1 MENITVSVRIAH
13 TCIQLTRTRIK
24 KQEPRVGT
32 LPPIEYS
39 VDIPLT
45 AATIFGV
52 EDRKYTLV
60 TLEVYG
66 KFNDLAKDPQT
77 IGDEFFRRCECS
89 IILAAVVPC
98 TCSQ

>member
-1 MENITVSVRIAH
+1 
-13 TCIQLTRTRIK
+13 
-24 KQEPRVGT
+24 
-32 LPPIEYS
+32 

-77 IGDEFFRRCECS
+77 IGDEFFRRCECCS
-89 IILAAVVPC
+89 ILAAVVPC
-98 TCSQ
+98 MHVHAVKNFDRLNTRAHAGCPTTWAPSALIARRSSLYSTT